1 VNDVELNLKHRIGG
15 KEDFAVRS
23 VAHKDQTMDNTK
35 KGINMMQRQKQKE
48 LNQLEKTPVVE
59 CLERNIVKKP
69 KSKCQKVAKNLII
82 TLMEDTMKKLKQ
94 TNVRFVE
101 NLKKEYSYI
110 TKIKT
115 ERIMKLTTLL
125 LSATSVIV
133 KYTSQMV
140 NGVKTWRG
148 D

>member
-1 VNDVELNLKHRIGG
+1 
-15 KEDFAVRS
+15 
-23 VAHKDQTMDNTK
+23 
-35 KGINMMQRQKQKE
+35 
-48 LNQLEKTPVVE
+48 
-59 CLERNIVKKP
+59 
-69 KSKCQKVAKNLII
+69 
-82 TLMEDTMKKLKQ
+82 MKKLKQ